1 MPLQSFVASPDVSTV
16 LEAPLQLYSVPKAD
30 REPVKVIVVGS
41 KAAVSTIVHA
51 LHQRRF
57 AEVFEWTDFLK
68 TPKDG
73 GGLTLQPDEV
83 MKVLVKYLPML

>member
-1 MPLQSFVASPDVSTV
+1 MPLQNFVAPPDISTV
-16 LEAPLQLYSVPKAD
+16 LESPLQLYSAPKAD

-68 TPKDG
+68 APKEG
-73 GGLTLQPDEV
+73 SRLVLQPNEV